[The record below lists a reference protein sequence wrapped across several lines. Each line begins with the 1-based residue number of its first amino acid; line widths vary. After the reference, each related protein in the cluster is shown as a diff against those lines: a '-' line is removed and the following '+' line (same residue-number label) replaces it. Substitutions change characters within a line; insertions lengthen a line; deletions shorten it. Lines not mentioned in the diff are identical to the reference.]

1 MPLILKDGKERIHP
15 IKYNFIIYKNP
26 DTFVVKKIMD
36 KKEKMFSLVDQWK
49 KSGLT
54 RNAFAAQQGLTDSS
68 FEYWCRKYD
77 NKVKQQPILQPDFV
91 ELIPKHEFKSVV
103 QEKTNTAKVEL
114 ELPGGIRIKIY

>member
-1 MPLILKDGKERIHP
+1 LTKRWLVGIHP
-15 IKYNFIIYKNP
+15 IKYNFIFYKNP

-36 KKEKMFSLVDQWK
+36 KKEKMFSLVNQWR

-54 RNAFAAQQGLTDSS
+54 RKAFADQHGFTDSS
-68 FEYWCRKYD
+68 FEYWCRKHD
-77 NKVKQQPILQPDFV
+77 NKVKQQPIIQPDFV

-103 QEKTNTAKVEL
+103 QEKANTAKVEL